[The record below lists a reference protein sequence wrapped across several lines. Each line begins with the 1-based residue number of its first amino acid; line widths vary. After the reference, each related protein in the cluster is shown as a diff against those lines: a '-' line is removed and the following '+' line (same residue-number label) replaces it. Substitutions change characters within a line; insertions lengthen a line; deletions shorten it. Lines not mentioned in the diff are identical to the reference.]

1 MKRRH
6 FLIASSLAGVAMM
19 RRVGAADAVRVIEQD
34 WADTSRGRTLPVRLY
49 LPPDTAGPLPVL
61 LFSHGLGG
69 SRAGG
74 EQWAR
79 LWAAN
84 GYLSIHMQHPGSDET
99 LWKDKNPL
107 AAFAALR
114 RAMSVENGVLRA
126 QDVTFVLD
134 ELTRRKAARTEPF
147 AAADLTRIGLSGH
160 SFGARTTVTT
170 VATVGEKRIRAAI
183 AFSPAPEASEAL
195 NRARFGKIAIP
206 FLNLTGTNDH
216 LPLVDDFP
224 AEDRRLPYQFMP
236 GPDKYMLVLNG
247 ADHFVFN
254 GQPAE
259 RRWNDQNRNIH
270 APLIERATLDF
281 WNAYLKAD
289 ALALAD
295 LKQGGMKTAVGA
307 NGEWLVK

>member
-1 MKRRH
+1 MNRRH
-6 FLIASSLAGVAMM
+6 FLISSALACMAAM
-19 RRVGAADAVRVIEQD
+19 RHAGAADAVRVLEQEWHD
-34 WADTSRGRTLPVRLY
+34 PSRGRTLPVRLY
-49 LPPDTAGPLPVL
+49 LPADATGPLPVL

-84 GYLSIHMQHPGSDET
+84 GYLCLHMQHPGSDET

-134 ELTRRKAARTEPF
+134 ELARRKAARVAPF
-147 AAADLTRIGLSGH
+147 SGADLTRIGLSGH

-216 LPLVDDFP
+216 LPLLDDFP

-236 GPDKYMLVLNG
+236 EPDKYMLVLNG

-270 APLIERATLDF
+270 APLIERATLNF
-281 WNAYLKAD
+281 WNAYLKSD

-295 LKQGGMKTAVGA
+295 LKQGGMKAAVGA
-307 NGEWLVK
+307 NGEWFVK